1 MLSPRLLIQGARRLH
16 GEIDFDRSR
25 LLATYAVLGE
35 DTGIGVFCI
44 SVVKDKDK

>member
-1 MLSPRLLIQGARRLH
+1 MAESILVEA
-16 GEIDFDRSR
+16 DCW
-25 LLATYAVLGE
+25 LAYAVLGE